1 MERKVSQ
8 QANSQMIVDE
18 MSSKIHSLILENI
31 LLTVK
36 VKELNMKIE
45 EMQKE
50 KTTTYQEDTQLL

>member
-1 MERKVSQ
+1 MEKKVSQ

-36 VKELNMKIE
+36 VKELTQKVE
-45 EMQKE
+45 ELSK
-50 KTTTYQEDTQLL
+50 QEDHHLSSGQ

>member
-1 MERKVSQ
+1 MEKKVSQ

-45 EMQKE
+45 ELQKE
-50 KTTTYQEDTQLL
+50 KTTTYQADTQLL